1 MSDEPA
7 LVDANVLVYALYADA
22 EHHTVCRQ
30 LLDRANHIEA
40 GLHTSLPK
48 FFQNSFR

>member
-22 EHHTVCRQ
+22 EQHTVCRQ
-30 LLDRANHIEA
+30 LLDRANDVRGA
-40 GLHTSLPK
+40 CASRPK
-48 FFQNSFR
+48 SCQNSFR